1 MLPTGLLL
9 VVCGPASIGR
19 ICPIPYNASMTEAD
33 ILLKTA
39 TFAFLDL
46 ETTGGNASFDRITE
60 VGIRF
65 WRRGS
70 VVEEWQTLVDP
81 QVRISSFIERLTGI
95 SNEMVADAPTFA
107 EVADEL
113 RRRLDGVIFV
123 AHNARFD
130 YGFVKSEFRRLGQ
143 PFAAPVLCTVK
154 LSRRLYPQFRRH
166 NMDSLIARHGLAPV
180 ERHRAMGDVAAMLEF
195 FETALR
201 EAGPPRFETALK
213 ALFKRPSIPSHLPVD
228 VLQDLPP
235 RAGVYR
241 FYGEN
246 DALLYVG
253 KSTNIQQRVASH
265 FSGDHNTSRGV
276 RLSESLRRVAWTETA
291 GELGA
296 LLLELK
302 QIKTLKPLF
311 NRRSRAAK
319 TLVSIELTPNQAG
332 YLQARLA
339 REIEPHRLGDYYGLF
354 RSKRDAEKALA
365 GIARKNDL
373 CNQLLGLEPEQA
385 GPCFQR
391 SLGRCNGACEGLEDV
406 TRYNLRAQ
414 IGFHTLHLKTWP
426 WPGPVGVV
434 EGSAGGDRSDI
445 LVIYNWMHITTVHD
459 EAELHGLSLNGMAVT
474 FDLDSYK
481 LVMKTLLGRDGRNL
495 RIIELPVVGTPDVM
509 MP

>member
-1 MLPTGLLL
+1 MDSDGKLIK
-9 VVCGPASIGR
+9 SNI
-19 ICPIPYNASMTEAD
+19 
-33 ILLKTA
+33 
-39 TFAFLDL
+39 FAFLDL

-60 VGIRF
+60 IGIRF
-65 WRRGS
+65 WRDGE
-70 VVEEWQTLVDP
+70 VIDEWQTLVNP
-81 QVRISSFIERLTGI
+81 ETRISPFIERLTGI
-95 SNEMVADAPTFA
+95 SNDMVGEAPVFADI
-107 EVADEL
+107 ADEL
-113 RRRLDGVIFV
+113 RQRLEDTVFV

-143 PFAAPVLCTVK
+143 PFSAPVLCTVK
-154 LSRRLYPQFRRH
+154 LSRKLYPQFRRH

-201 EAGPPRFETALK
+201 ETGPTGFEEALK
-213 ALFKRPSIPSHLPVD
+213 ALLKRPSIPSHLPVD

-235 RAGVYR
+235 RPGVYR

-276 RLSESLRRVAWTETA
+276 RLSESLRRLDWTETA

-319 TLVSIELTPNQAG
+319 TLVSIELTPNRAG
-332 YLQARLA
+332 YLQARLV

-354 RSKRDAEKALA
+354 RSKKDAEKALA
-365 GIARKNDL
+365 GIAQKNDL
-373 CNQLLGLEPEQA
+373 CNQLLGLEPEQT

-391 SLGRCNGACEGLEDV
+391 SLGRCKGACEGLEDV

-434 EGSAGGDRSDI
+434 EQAPDGTRCDI

-459 EAELHGLSLNGMAVT
+459 EDELHGLSLNGMAVT

-481 LVMKTLLGRDGRNL
+481 LVMKALLGRDGRNL
-495 RIIELPVVGTPDVM
+495 RIIELPIVGTPDVM